1 MRTISQKLRS
11 LAKRPLV
18 SEWTDENCEAHEVA
32 YGWLR
37 PHELTDFG
45 LEQFYNMTDEE
56 WGMFLCFVAE
66 ALEAA

>member
-11 LAKRPLV
+11 LATKPMIYM
-18 SEWTDENCEAHEVA
+18 WNDDDFEAWEVA
-32 YGWLR
+32 DNWRIG
-37 PHELTDFG
+37 PAEAFAH
-45 LEQFYNMTDEE
+45 MADEE